1 MATIFNNDVIR
12 ITAKMQ
18 IPAGNVQNVY
28 HFRFSGTSG
37 ADGDTVL
44 SDIAAALDTAY
55 TEIQPALPST
65 LTFETIEAFNISQD
79 EPIGEIDWPV
89 LTTGGGSGQ
98 SLPPQ
103 CAPLILFGTGS
114 PRSQGRKYLP
124 GVTETETDGGGFI
137 TSGFAAALADFA
149 LLILGSITTEH
160 GFVVPGNWSKL
171 YARFAPWI
179 SAIVQTKLR
188 TQRRRVY
195 QIGS

>member
-1 MATIFNNDVIR
+1 MATIDNNDVIR

-28 HFRFSGTSG
+28 HYRFSGTSG

-44 SDIAAALDTAY
+44 ADIATALDTAY
-55 TEIQPALPST
+55 AEIQPGLPNT
-65 LTFETIEAFNISQD
+65 LTFETIEAFNISAD
-79 EPIGEIDWPV
+79 EPIGEIDWPN
-89 LTTGGGSGQ
+89 LTVGGASGQ

-103 CAPLILFGTGS
+103 CAPLVLFGTGA

-124 GVTETETDGGGFI
+124 AVTEGETDGGGFL
-137 TSGFAAALADFA
+137 TAGFLAALADFA
-149 LLILGSITTEH
+149 AFLLQAVTTEH
-160 GFVVPGNWSKL
+160 GYVVPGNWSKL
-171 YARFAPWI
+171 YTRFAPWI
-179 SAIVQTKLR
+179 SAIIQSKLR